1 MKLRDKDTKK
11 YLLTVFVATFVAYI
25 IPAVVLYLGYFMGIM
40 LTICISLFNLS
51 MALLAW
57 LWAKSVR
64 KEFLLKRQIIL
75 NSLVTLLLIGIISLV
90 VTNGAALSL
99 SLMVFVWLGILTI
112 ALYRY
117 HAQRCNRY
125 HAITA
130 IGTACIAANGTK
142 ISVLLFN
149 LQR

>member
-25 IPAVVLYLGYFMGIM
+25 IPAVVLYLGYFMGVM

-64 KEFLLKRQIIL
+64 KEFLLIL
-75 NSLVTLLLIGIISLV
+75 SRLLSAKTYWFSCKESDIS
-90 VTNGAALSL
+90 S
-99 SLMVFVWLGILTI
+99 
-112 ALYRY
+112 
-117 HAQRCNRY
+117 
-125 HAITA
+125 IT
-130 IGTACIAANGTK
+130 
-142 ISVLLFN
+142 F
-149 LQR
+149 

>member
-25 IPAVVLYLGYFMGIM
+25 IPAVVLYLGHFMGIM

-64 KEFLLKRQIIL
+64 KEFLLKKSCCISFSSKGFKVITFHRIFEGGQVEDKTIIFL
-75 NSLVTLLLIGIISLV
+75 PATASEEDGRGVSTVQRVKRLIKVQS
-90 VTNGAALSL
+90 
-99 SLMVFVWLGILTI
+99 
-112 ALYRY
+112 
-117 HAQRCNRY
+117 Q
-125 HAITA
+125 
-130 IGTACIAANGTK
+130 
-142 ISVLLFN
+142 
-149 LQR
+149 Q

>member
-1 MKLRDKDTKK
+1 MLSKVRYKESNMKLRDKDTKK

-64 KEFLLKRQIIL
+64 KEFFRL
-75 NSLVTLLLIGIISLV
+75 
-90 VTNGAALSL
+90 
-99 SLMVFVWLGILTI
+99 
-112 ALYRY
+112 
-117 HAQRCNRY
+117 
-125 HAITA
+125 
-130 IGTACIAANGTK
+130 
-142 ISVLLFN
+142 
-149 LQR
+149 

>member
-25 IPAVVLYLGYFMGIM
+25 IPAVVLYLGHFMGIM

-75 NSLVTLLLIGIISLV
+75 NSLVTLLLIGII
-90 VTNGAALSL
+90 
-99 SLMVFVWLGILTI
+99 WLT
-112 ALYRY
+112 
-117 HAQRCNRY
+117 
-125 HAITA
+125 
-130 IGTACIAANGTK
+130 
-142 ISVLLFN
+142 
-149 LQR
+149 

>member
-25 IPAVVLYLGYFMGIM
+25 IPAVVLYLGHFMGIM

-64 KEFLLKRQIIL
+64 KEFFPKTGGL
-75 NSLVTLLLIGIISLV
+75 TLHSRPIPELPL
-90 VTNGAALSL
+90 
-99 SLMVFVWLGILTI
+99 
-112 ALYRY
+112 RPE
-117 HAQRCNRY
+117 R
-125 HAITA
+125 
-130 IGTACIAANGTK
+130 K
-142 ISVLLFN
+142 
-149 LQR
+149 